1 MPRNFSRDYEDGT
14 PFLRIFFAVLLA
26 LIVHNLLQLMV
37 ASILARSA
45 AEDLRRSL
53 EQVQQSAPVVQDTG
67 PAVRDSYDVSPQ
79 LPSMPGPIR
88 AKSQGLSQACVNGR
102 VTQRLPTGWQQGNS
116 PCSAYSD

>member
-26 LIVHNLLQLMV
+26 LIAYGLLQLMV
-37 ASILARSA
+37 ASLMARAA

-53 EQVQQSAPVVQDTG
+53 EQVQQPAAVVQNTV
-67 PAVRDSYDVSPQ
+67 PAPRSYEYSAPQ

-88 AKSQGLSQACVNGR
+88 AKAQGLLQACVNGR
-102 VTQRLPTGWQQGNS
+102 VTQRLPTGWQQGNAL
-116 PCSAYSD
+116 CTAYSD